1 MWCGAA
7 SRPERHCARVAA
19 TPPCKLRRAS
29 PSGRG
34 AVLVPP
40 IRTVTGVLI
49 GRYYTREPCTVDRAW
64 HTRPRWVRI
73 HGKAEAYSMGEQRV
87 YRMILFSMYC
97 SQDITVITVYY
108 VRLYYSNIIAIN
120 LNQSFLG
127 GRQRY
132 YSPSAFLRKR
142 RGYAPSIEH
151 PPAHQSVQY
160 LCLFLRSAD
169 QRGMLVQYTS
179 GQRRGAGGTGNGPL
193 FVVVACCWQCHRR

>member
-1 MWCGAA
+1 VAVASGGGARPFFLALNYEEGREGLPVSCFGTTSTGRGGGRQKDITRRRRAFACPKKRERPTGGGREALPCDTRPSASWSGLVLFLLSLTLAMWCGAA

-73 HGKAEAYSMGEQRV
+73 HGKAEAYSICKG
-87 YRMILFSMYC
+87 
-97 SQDITVITVYY
+97 
-108 VRLYYSNIIAIN
+108 
-120 LNQSFLG
+120 
-127 GRQRY
+127 
-132 YSPSAFLRKR
+132 
-142 RGYAPSIEH
+142 
-151 PPAHQSVQY
+151 
-160 LCLFLRSAD
+160 
-169 QRGMLVQYTS
+169 
-179 GQRRGAGGTGNGPL
+179 
-193 FVVVACCWQCHRR
+193 